1 MPKPNVDRLETLIQ
15 RELSLILQR
24 EVKDQVGFIT
34 ITGVKVTNEL
44 SFIFAY
50 YTVFGTK
57 EDLVKTQESL
67 DRAKGFI
74 KNQLATRVKMRKV
87 PELVFKFDESYTKG
101 LKIDSILKDIK

>member
-1 MPKPNVDRLETLIQ
+1 MAKVDRLESLIQ

-34 ITGVKVTNEL
+34 ITGIKLTNEL

-50 YTVFGTK
+50 YTVFGSK

-74 KNQLATRVKMRKV
+74 KNQLASRVQMRKV
-87 PELVFKFDESYTKG
+87 PELVFKFDDTFDKG
-101 LKIDSILKDIK
+101 RKVDEILKTIK

>member
-1 MPKPNVDRLETLIQ
+1 MAKVDRLESLIQ

-34 ITGVKVTNEL
+34 ITGIKLTNEL

-50 YTVFGTK
+50 YTVFGSK
-57 EDLVKTQESL
+57 EDLAKTQLSL

-74 KNQLATRVKMRKV
+74 KNQLAARVQMRKV
-87 PELVFKFDESYTKG
+87 PELVFKFDDTFDKG
-101 LKIDSILKDIK
+101 RKVDEILKTIK

>member
-34 ITGVKVTNEL
+34 ITGIKVTNEL

-87 PELVFKFDESYTKG
+87 PELVFKFDESYAKG

>member
-1 MPKPNVDRLETLIQ
+1 MPKPQIDRLETLIQ

-50 YTVFGTK
+50 YTVFGGP
-57 EDLVKTQESL
+57 EVLVKTQESL

-74 KNQLATRVKMRKV
+74 KNQLALGVKMRKV
-87 PELVFKFDESYTKG
+87 PELVFKYDDTFEKG
-101 LKIDSILKDIK
+101 RKIDTILKDIK

>member
-1 MPKPNVDRLETLIQ
+1 MSKVDRLETLVQ

-34 ITGVKVTNEL
+34 ITGVRVTNEL

-50 YTVFGTK
+50 YTVYGSK
-57 EDLVKTQESL
+57 EDRQKTQESL

-74 KNQLATRVKMRKV
+74 KNTLASRVKMRKV
-87 PELVFKFDESYTKG
+87 PELVFKFDESFEKG
-101 LKIDSILKDIK
+101 LKIDNIIKEIK

>member
-1 MPKPNVDRLETLIQ
+1 MAKVDRLETLIQ

-34 ITGVKVTNEL
+34 ITGVRVTNEL

-50 YTVFGTK
+50 YTVYGTK
-57 EDLVKTQESL
+57 EDKIKTQESL

-74 KNQLATRVKMRKV
+74 KNQLAARVKMRKV
-87 PELVFKFDESYTKG
+87 PELVFKFDDSIEKG
-101 LKIDSILKDIK
+101 MKIDHIIKDIK